1 MGTRVLLMQIAHPMV
16 AESVY
21 NHSYVF
27 KKPIK
32 RLFRTLS
39 LTLALVY
46 GTQSETEIALKEI
59 EEAHRPATGR
69 LTEPIGKHMS
79 GAAYNPR
86 NPRQAFWVQ
95 ATLVE
100 GAVTG
105 YETFVGPLSEADKQ
119 AFYVE
124 SQQIGVWMG
133 INRQRMP
140 ATYNAM
146 LDYMQEAVETGEVAV
161 SEKARK
167 IAPFITGQSWPG
179 LSLLSHPLYRLSVGL
194 LPGTIQQQFGFK
206 PFSPFEQHTLNIIQA
221 ATYRFLPLM
230 PGFLRYMTPYQ
241 RAMARLRAHAVD

>member
-146 LDYMQEAVETGEVAV
+146 LDYMQEAVEQARWP
-161 SEKARK
+161 SARK
-167 IAPFITGQSWPG
+167 PAKLRRSSPG
-179 LSLLSHPLYRLSVGL
+179 
-194 LPGTIQQQFGFK
+194 
-206 PFSPFEQHTLNIIQA
+206 
-221 ATYRFLPLM
+221 
-230 PGFLRYMTPYQ
+230 
-241 RAMARLRAHAVD
+241 RAGPV